1 MSLLELDGVSAG
13 YGQVPVLR
21 DVSMRVEEGEVVA
34 LLGSNGAGKTT
45 ALRTVS
51 GLLRPMAGHVMFAD
65 HRIGGLAPSKI
76 VELGFNV
83 VPEGRHVF
91 PALTVHENLEVAG
104 YVPQRKFGRA
114 AVRERIGRVYDLFP
128 RLGERQRQLARTLS
142 GGEQQMLALGRALV
156 NRPRLLALDEPSLG
170 LAPLLVAQIFQTIA
184 DIADEGTSILLV
196 EQNARMALGVAD
208 RAYLLDTGRIVR
220 EDSADAMAADESVQE
235 VYLGG

>member
-1 MSLLELDGVSAG
+1 MALLELRDVTAG

-21 DVSMRVEEGEVVA
+21 DISLRVEEGEVVA

-45 ALRTVS
+45 TIRTVS
-51 GLLRPMAGHVMFAD
+51 GLLRPVSGSIVFGGQPIA
-65 HRIGGLAPSKI
+65 GLAPSRI
-76 VELGFNV
+76 VELGLSV

-104 YVPQRKFGRA
+104 YVPQRKLGRA
-114 AVRERIGRVYDLFP
+114 AVRDRLERVYQIFP
-128 RLGERQRQLARTLS
+128 RLQERQAQLARTLS

-156 NRPRLLALDEPSLG
+156 NQPKLLALDEPSLG
-170 LAPLLVAQIFQTIA
+170 LAPVLVAQVFQTIA
-184 DIADEGTSILLV
+184 DIADGGMSILLV

-220 EDSADAMAADESVQE
+220 ENSAEEMSADASVQK